1 MQSSDKALRQLDLR
15 VMNNSAGGLHI
26 ARFLGQKGVKANG
39 EKGMLMFD
47 DFIATAIGLG
57 GRRRAWKQMRQAVKA
72 RMVVVRGQQLF
83 GIQGGAT

>member
-1 MQSSDKALRQLDLR
+1 M
-15 VMNNSAGGLHI
+15 GGLHI

-57 GRRRAWKQMRQAVKA
+57 GQAPGVETDAASRQGPHGCGSWAA
-72 RMVVVRGQQLF
+72 ALWNP
-83 GIQGGAT
+83 GGAT